1 MTENEMKIEI
11 KKIKDRV
18 NSIMSFVG
26 GTSVPISYYL
36 RLNEKIVNLNKKIL
50 TLKTIAVILIVLSI
64 MSIFLT
70 LTDKTVR
77 LDISEFILG
86 NMLLFWIPLFFI
98 GRSINTNI
106 DLLNVAKLRMMKDLH
121 SK

>member
-18 NSIMSFVG
+18 NSIMSFVR
-26 GTSVPISYYL
+26 GTIVPIGYYL

-50 TLKTIAVILIVLSI
+50 VLKTISGILIVLSI
-64 MSIFLT
+64 MSIFGT
-70 LTDKTVR
+70 LADKTVR
-77 LDISEFILG
+77 LDISEFLLG

-106 DLLNVAKLRMMKDLH
+106 DLLNVAKLRMMKNLH
-121 SK
+121 NK